1 VLGRPRR
8 IWRVVGCP
16 RECSRQALSNPCA
29 DTNTTNHQP
38 PTTNHQPVSDPRP
51 RAETKQLCAGRHN
64 FSACRTQSHRS
75 YGDDEG
81 EVYSLVRVLGLHR
94 EESDK
99 HGKVLWSVEAALT
112 FDADSRPPKSCASMC
127 DILRVLALS
136 GRCCTTGR
144 VPELVRFKQ

>member
-1 VLGRPRR
+1 VLGIRRPRR
-8 IWRVVGCP
+8 IWRVVTCGMSKRTFSASAVESLC
-16 RECSRQALSNPCA
+16 RHQH
-29 DTNTTNHQP
+29 HQP

-112 FDADSRPPKSCASMC
+112 FDADSRPPKSCASMY
-127 DILRVLALS
+127 DILRVLAL
-136 GRCCTTGR
+136 
-144 VPELVRFKQ
+144 LVDVAQQGAYLS